1 MFSNFSLYLWYA
13 IDNHK
18 CIEYMIKANTHLAAL
33 CCRRIFN
40 DVVDDVRQTRGTK
53 ERKPKSGWVAAV
65 QGDHQLLSH
74 VSSTLITSLS
84 FDAHSRNPHTV
95 HKDYPTTRV
104 YSSFSLSLSFFRV
117 SLVTFLRAFAV
128 AHARTRTHKRKQK
141 PPSRT
146 LFTLHRAIEPRSI
159 SFLSS
164 SFPLVFP
171 LFLPIYELPTTHCT
185 STMNCSSD
193 IGTIRRN
200 ATPALFVIPPRK
212 RAHFVPVPART
223 AAASR

>member
-104 YSSFSLSLSFFRV
+104 YSSFSLSLS
-117 SLVTFLRAFAV
+117 LLLPCVTSYVLTCFCCG
-128 AHARTRTHKRKQK
+128 TRTYTHTQEEAKASFANTFHTAPRDRTALYLFSFFFFS
-141 PPSRT
+141 SR
-146 LFTLHRAIEPRSI
+146 
-159 SFLSS
+159 LSS
-164 SFPLVFP
+164 FFADLRTSYYPLY
-171 LFLPIYELPTTHCT
+171 INDEL
-185 STMNCSSD
+185 
-193 IGTIRRN
+193 
-200 ATPALFVIPPRK
+200 
-212 RAHFVPVPART
+212 
-223 AAASR
+223 